1 MPVTKKVVALSSLV
15 ALSAAAIAPAIAQQS
30 LNGAGASFPAPLYQ
44 KWFQELALS
53 LIHI

>member
-15 ALSAAAIAPAIAQQS
+15 ALSAAAIAPA
-30 LNGAGASFPAPLYQ
+30 
-44 KWFQELALS
+44 LS